1 MGEIGRNPL
10 KGGRRMFEKRL
21 QVLENSEPEKDWEEI
36 LQSNK
41 TTYEQY
47 KKQLNDEDYQRA
59 RKTLHSFLPSYFE
72 VFCLINQV
80 KTQEKTLRIDE
91 NYDTGIYLVG
101 YSIMPLI
108 LSISYIKP
116 SEIIFVVTP
125 DTQPLIDEI
134 KGGINGISPDY
145 HAFISGDDRIRIM
158 AIEDLSD
165 PAAVFQT
172 IDKIIYENEG
182 KKIAID
188 ITGGKKTMVTGA
200 FMASAHSRT
209 CDIFYIDFEEY
220 NIRNSEPV
228 YGTEFLASLPN
239 PSEIFSLAD
248 WDRLIS
254 LKESYQFNQALK
266 ELDNIKENIAKHGK
280 YFSDTFKTRLH
291 ELETQIRGL
300 ALWDDHCYRQAA
312 TYLPE
317 ETALQ
322 TLQEISDLSDE
333 DILPAKKK
341 IYNNEKY
348 LTLYLLD
355 RLENSRRR
363 KKQGHYQNAFLG
375 FASLLEFTF
384 MIWADMELSEQIK
397 LKYQGTNPN
406 FTYFHLQQ
414 YLGGNPNAIN
424 QGLENRLLH
433 KLRKIRNDHTL
444 IHNIKVIDKNTVEM
458 AENACHQVV
467 QNLLLKIKKIDSHIV
482 EQDRQAVTF

>member
-1 MGEIGRNPL
+1 
-10 KGGRRMFEKRL
+10 MFEKRL
-21 QVLENSEPEKDWEEI
+21 QVLENYAPGKDWDAI

-47 KKQLNDEDYQRA
+47 KKQLNDEDYEKA
-59 RKTLHSFLPSYFE
+59 RKTLYSFLPSYFE

-80 KTQEKTLRIDE
+80 KSQDKSLRIDE

-108 LSISYIKP
+108 LSISYIKQ

-145 HAFISGDDRIRIM
+145 HAFIAGDDRIRIM

-165 PAAVFQT
+165 PAAVFQI

-280 YFSDTFKTRLH
+280 YFSDTFKTRLQ

-312 TYLPE
+312 EYLPE
-317 ETALQ
+317 NAALQ
-322 TLQEISDLSDE
+322 TLQEISDLSDN
-333 DILPAKKK
+333 DIRNANNI
-341 IYNNEKY
+341 IYENPTF
-348 LTLYLLD
+348 LILYFLD

-375 FASLLEFTF
+375 FASLLEFTL
-384 MIWADMELSEQIK
+384 MTWADMELSGDIKSSYRQGNKYFTYNHLLQYLNDNTEQINHGVEYKK
-397 LKYQGTNPN
+397 LKS
-406 FTYFHLQQ
+406 LQF
-414 YLGGNPNAIN
+414 
-424 QGLENRLLH
+424 
-433 KLRKIRNDHTL
+433 IRNNHTL

-467 QNLLLKIKKIDSHIV
+467 QNLLLEIKKIDSHII
-482 EQDRQAVTF
+482 EQCRQAVIF